1 MKVIFVTDVP
11 GQGKAGDI
19 KDVSEGFARNYLLPR
34 RLAIVA
40 TAGKTKEAELA
51 AKMLAKRQART
62 QDELAKVAQQ
72 IEGKEVRFTAKA
84 GKNERLYGAITNAD
98 IADKL
103 SKVAEFTLDKRKVA
117 IGEAI
122 RTLGTHEVVIKL
134 AKDIQATVKVTVEA
148 QKE

>member
-1 MKVIFVTDVP
+1 MKVIFATDVP